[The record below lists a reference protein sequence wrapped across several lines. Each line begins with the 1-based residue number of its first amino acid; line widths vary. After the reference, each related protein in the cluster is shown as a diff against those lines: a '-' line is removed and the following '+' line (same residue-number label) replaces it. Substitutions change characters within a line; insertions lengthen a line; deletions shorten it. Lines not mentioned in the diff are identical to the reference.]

1 MVPSFLMLLLAGTAS
16 APAAAPVTVAAVQE
30 KSAAQDPLQS
40 EFAALM
46 DEYRTAMKAWSKARQ
61 EDPKAPRPAPQF
73 WDRFAAL
80 ADKGHSESLLWL
92 AQNAAYKFD
101 GNKKEIT
108 AKKLECYEKLITQHS
123 KSQLLEMLPQMI
135 AGEKKYL
142 VSGDMDRLLSLL
154 LSKSEDRE
162 VQAACLDGL
171 TRVLSGTSA
180 TESDK
185 KRVEEYKARLDKEY
199 EGTSVVN
206 RMRAE
211 EFKKNNLQVGM
222 VAPDFTHRDVE
233 GVEFKLSDYRGKVV
247 LLDFWG
253 FW

>member
-1 MVPSFLMLLLAGTAS
+1 MVPSLLMLLLAGAAS
-16 APAAAPVTVAAVQE
+16 SPVTPTAPAAIVQE
-30 KSAAQDPLQS
+30 KPANKDPLQAELS
-40 EFAALM
+40 KLM

-61 EDPKAPRPAPQF
+61 DDPKAPRPVGQF
-73 WDRFAAL
+73 WDRYAAL
-80 ADKGHSESLLWL
+80 AAKGSPDSLLWM
-92 AQNAAYKFD
+92 AQNAAYQFD
-101 GNKKEIT
+101 GKKKEIT
-108 AKKLECYEKLITQHS
+108 AKKLECYEKLITQH
-123 KSQLLEMLPQMI
+123 QDFGFMEDLPRMI
-135 AGEKKYL
+135 ANEKKYFET
-142 VSGDMDRLLSLL
+142 GDMDRLLSLL
-154 LSKSEDRE
+154 LNKSENRD

-180 TESDK
+180 SESDR
-185 KRVEEYKARLDKEY
+185 KRVEEYKARLEKDY

>member
-1 MVPSFLMLLLAGTAS
+1 
-16 APAAAPVTVAAVQE
+16 
-30 KSAAQDPLQS
+30 
-40 EFAALM
+40 
-46 DEYRTAMKAWSKARQ
+46 
-61 EDPKAPRPAPQF
+61 
-73 WDRFAAL
+73 
-80 ADKGHSESLLWL
+80 
-92 AQNAAYKFD
+92 
-101 GNKKEIT
+101 
-108 AKKLECYEKLITQHS
+108 
-123 KSQLLEMLPQMI
+123 
-135 AGEKKYL
+135 
-142 VSGDMDRLLSLL
+142 
-154 LSKSEDRE
+154 
-162 VQAACLDGL
+162 
-171 TRVLSGTSA
+171 VLSGTSA